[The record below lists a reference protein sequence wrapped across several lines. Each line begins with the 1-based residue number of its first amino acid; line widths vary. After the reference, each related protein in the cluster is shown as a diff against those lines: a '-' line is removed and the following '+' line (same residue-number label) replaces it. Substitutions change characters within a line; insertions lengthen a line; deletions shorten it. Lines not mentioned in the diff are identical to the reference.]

1 MARQGG
7 QGGESR
13 WEIFSKLSERCVTAQ
28 GICMVGFILFL
39 MLLSSTCWAGFNG
52 SKELLPCVNE
62 GCRLA
67 LWVALCFVGA
77 RFFGRS
83 SKEGGLFRE
92 GRAREL
98 KAISKLAI
106 ASSFVP
112 GLVTWLLGMVL
123 LACDVDPLLTQGV
136 TTFGQIIDIPSLYAG
151 FIIGAFALII
161 SYGCV
166 LQQQDDG
173 LV

>member
-1 MARQGG
+1 MARRDSQSGD
-7 QGGESR
+7 SR
-13 WEIFSKLSERCVTAQ
+13 WTISSKLSEQCVAAQ

-62 GCRLA
+62 GCRLV

-83 SKEGGLFRE
+83 SKEGGPFRE
-92 GRAREL
+92 GRVREL

-106 ASSFVP
+106 ASAFVP

-123 LACDVDPLLTQGV
+123 LACGADPVLTQSA
-136 TTFGQIIDIPSLYAG
+136 TEFDQIFDFPSFYAG

>member
-1 MARQGG
+1 MGRQDG
-7 QGGESR
+7 QNGDSR
-13 WEIFSKLSERCVTAQ
+13 WKIFSELSERCVAAQ

-39 MLLSSTCWAGFNG
+39 MLLAGTCWAGFNG

-83 SKEGGLFRE
+83 SKEGGPFRE

-106 ASSFVP
+106 LSSFVP

-123 LACDVDPLLTQGV
+123 LACDADPVLTQSL
-136 TTFGQIIDIPSLYAG
+136 TEFGQIVDLPSLYAG
-151 FIIGAFALII
+151 FVIGAFALII

-173 LV
+173 RV

>member
-1 MARQGG
+1 MARRDSQSGD
-7 QGGESR
+7 SR
-13 WEIFSKLSERCVTAQ
+13 CTISSKLSEQCVAAQ
-28 GICMVGFILFL
+28 GICMVGFILSL
-39 MLLSSTCWAGFNG
+39 MLLASTCWAGFNG

-83 SKEGGLFRE
+83 SKEGGPFRE
-92 GRAREL
+92 GRACEL
-98 KAISKLAI
+98 QAISKLAI

-112 GLVTWLLGMVL
+112 GLVAWLLGMML
-123 LACDVDPLLTQGV
+123 LACDVDPLLTQSA
-136 TTFGQIIDIPSLYAG
+136 TKFEQIFDFPSFYAG

>member
-1 MARQGG
+1 MGRQDG
-7 QGGESR
+7 QSGDSR
-13 WEIFSKLSERCVTAQ
+13 WKIFSELSERCVTAQ

-83 SKEGGLFRE
+83 GKEGGPFRE
-92 GRAREL
+92 GRVREL

-106 ASSFVP
+106 ASAFVP
-112 GLVTWLLGMVL
+112 GLASWLLGMVL
-123 LACDVDPLLTQGV
+123 LACGADPELTQSA
-136 TTFGQIIDIPSLYAG
+136 TKFEQIFDFPSFYAG

>member
-1 MARQGG
+1 MARRDSQSGD
-7 QGGESR
+7 SR
-13 WEIFSKLSERCVTAQ
+13 WTISSKLSEQCVTAQ
-28 GICMVGFILFL
+28 GICMVGFIFFL
-39 MLLSSTCWAGFNG
+39 MSLVSTCWAGFNG
-52 SKELLPCVNE
+52 SRELLPCVNE
-62 GCRLA
+62 GCRLV

-77 RFFGRS
+77 RFFGHS
-83 SKEGGLFRE
+83 SKEGGPFRE

-112 GLVTWLLGMVL
+112 GLVTWLLGMAL
-123 LACDVDPLLTQGV
+123 LAFDVDPVLTQGV
-136 TTFGQIIDIPSLYAG
+136 TTFGQIIDFPSLYAG